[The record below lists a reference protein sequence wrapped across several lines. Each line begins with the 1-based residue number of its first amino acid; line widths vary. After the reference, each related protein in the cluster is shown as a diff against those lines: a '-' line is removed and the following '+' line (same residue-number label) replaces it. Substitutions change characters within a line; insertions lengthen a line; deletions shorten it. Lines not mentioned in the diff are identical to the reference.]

1 MTTKTTSPLFILFTF
16 FTIFTLLT
24 ACTSNEIGESKDVA
38 QEKIYQDYSIT
49 YTEGNTNV
57 DVFCQ
62 FRFGGKNGTTLVL
75 NMPSEV
81 KFDGQKLNVD
91 SNGISG
97 AYYKIAI
104 PFSGFAGKHS
114 FIFTNIDKKQYENG
128 FSFDDF
134 KVAFPAIASKN
145 KPLEI
150 SFSTTALGADDYVQ
164 INTVNSD
171 SSFSAIGKAT
181 TVIIPVEDLKRQ
193 TKKEIQLEAHLYRN
207 LPLLQNTAEGGKM
220 FLQYSLKPVVVKLE

>member
-49 YTEGNTNV
+49 YTEGNSNV

-62 FRFGGKNGTTLVL
+62 YRFGGKNGTTLVL

-97 AYYKIAI
+97 AYYKTAI

-134 KVAFPAIASKN
+134 KVTFPATASKN

-150 SFSTTALGADDYVQ
+150 LFSTTVLGADDYVQ

-207 LPLLQNTAEGGKM
+207 LPLQQNTAEGGKM
-220 FLQYSLKPVVVKLE
+220 FLQYSLKPVVVKLQ